1 MASELT
7 LQDKLRIV
15 QELVPGKQ
23 LSLAHIIA
31 NPDKILYMKLGLDP
45 AVEYTKSAIGIL
57 TISPAETA
65 VIIADISIKAGN
77 VDLSFVDRF
86 SGTVIM
92 TGLVSEVES
101 AMNAVVTYGRAR
113 MGFTCCELTRP

>member
-1 MASELT
+1 MATELT

-65 VIIADISIKAGN
+65 VIIADVAIKAGN
-77 VDLSFVDRF
+77 IDLSFVDRF

-101 AMNAVVTYGRAR
+101 AVNAVVEYMRDR
-113 MGFTCCELTRP
+113 MRFTVCEITRT

>member
-1 MASELT
+1 MAAELT

-65 VIIADISIKAGN
+65 VIIADLAIKAGN
-77 VDLSFVDRF
+77 IDLSFVDRF

-101 AMNAVVTYGRAR
+101 AMNAVLTYMRDR
-113 MGFTCCELTRP
+113 MRFTCCEITRT

>member
-101 AMNAVVTYGRAR
+101 AMNAVVTYVRDR
-113 MGFTCCELTRP
+113 MCFTCCEITRT

>member
-1 MASELT
+1 MAAELT

-101 AMNAVVTYGRAR
+101 AMNAVVTYVRDR
-113 MGFTCCELTRP
+113 MGFTCCEITRT

>member
-1 MASELT
+1 MAQQLT
-7 LQDKLRIV
+7 LEDKLRIV

-31 NPDKILYMKLGLDP
+31 NPDKILYTKLGLDP
-45 AVEYTKSAIGIL
+45 AVEYSKSAIGII
-57 TISPAETA
+57 TISPCETA
-65 VIIADISIKAGN
+65 VIVADIAIKAGN
-77 VDLSFVDRF
+77 IDLSFVDRF

-101 AMNAVVTYGRAR
+101 AMNAIVNYVSST
-113 MGFTCCELTRP
+113 MGFTACAITRT

>member
-65 VIIADISIKAGN
+65 VIIEDISIKAGN

-86 SGTVIM
+86 SGSVIM

-101 AMNAVVTYGRAR
+101 AMNAVVTYVRDR
-113 MGFTCCELTRP
+113 MGFTCCEITRT